1 MKNLEQCFLS
11 IKSDKFKVLIVGGGK
26 AGYIKCKSFL
36 TKGAEVK
43 VIALDICKEV
53 LALQHFEKLS
63 IEKTTYN
70 KEMLVQYHLVVIAT
84 DDEFLNRNIKM
95 DCDELCKLY
104 INSSNVEESMCI
116 TPTVGESKSTVFA
129 IHTKKFSPKTSLFIR
144 DNLET
149 HLKKYD
155 SYIDFSVNL
164 RNSLKNHGRKNEIL
178 NFIST
183 EDFLYIFNKGYGEKI
198 INLFYGG
205 NRIEN
210 SNEKE

>member
-11 IKSDKFKVLIVGGGK
+11 IKSDKLKVLIVGGGK

-43 VIALDICKEV
+43 VIALDICEEV
-53 LALQHFEKLS
+53 LSLLHFEKLS

-70 KEMLVQYHLVVIAT
+70 KEMLVKYHLVVIAT
-84 DDEFLNRNIKM
+84 DNEFLNSNIKM

-104 INSSNVEESMCI
+104 INASNVEESMCI

-129 IHTKKFSPKTSLFIR
+129 IHTKNFSPKTSLFIR

-149 HLKKYD
+149 YLKKYD

-164 RNSLKNHGRKNEIL
+164 RNSLKNHVRKSEIL